1 MHINSLALEL
11 LISMFEMIPKGKHYS
26 ATLSMPTRCCRNAPC
41 QCIQAAVN
49 MHEWR
54 RHAEHTYEV
63 FDQLIKTL
71 KPLAVLKLDD
81 ISNKFTWFSD
91 EYLRVDPEAV
101 NRHELLGRT
110 LEYLQKRLRILDS
123 RDRTVNDHVR

>member
-1 MHINSLALEL
+1 
-11 LISMFEMIPKGKHYS
+11 
-26 ATLSMPTRCCRNAPC
+26 
-41 QCIQAAVN
+41 

-63 FDQLIKTL
+63 LDQLIKTL
-71 KPLAVLKLDD
+71 KPLEVLRLND

-91 EYLRVDPEAV
+91 EYLRVDPEGV
-101 NRHELLGRT
+101 NRHELLGRA